1 VTFREALTRVKD
13 QHLPDES
20 TERVGDARM
29 VQSLNEA
36 SSEIASAFGLG
47 RYPYLL
53 SLTDTTNGTLTL
65 TDAQAQGAYALE
77 EVAVGGLMVRRVDGD
92 RAELYRHV
100 SGPPRYYVWERLT
113 PRSLVF
119 FPAPARTTSVR
130 VIVHKEMPLASY
142 DANAGGA
149 STTPIWFGAYAP
161 WHDLVVLKAVAKI
174 LDAQRLFEEAG
185 QYMQRYQGR
194 EQEFAAHM
202 QGLSK
207 DVAMAMAARA

>member
-1 VTFREALTRVKD
+1 MTFREALNRVKD

-20 TERVGDARM
+20 TERVGDDRM

-47 RYPYLL
+47 RTAYLL
-53 SLTDTTNGTLTL
+53 SLTDTTNGALTL
-65 TDAQAQGAYALE
+65 SETQAAGAYALE
-77 EVAVGGLMVRRVDGD
+77 EVVVGGLMVRRLEGD
-92 RAELYRHV
+92 RAELYRYV
-100 SGPPRYYVWERLT
+100 SGPTRYFVWERLT
-113 PRSLVF
+113 PRTLTFYPPPRST
-119 FPAPARTTSVR
+119 AAVR
-130 VIVHKEMPLASY
+130 LIVHKEMPPATY

-149 STTPIWFGAYAP
+149 SDTPIWFGAYAP
-161 WHDLVVLKAVAKI
+161 WHDLVVLKATAKI

-185 QYMQRYQGR
+185 QYAQRYGAR